1 MLNCHTFYRN
11 ISSITESS
19 SLDSVHDKSYMMKC
33 NSITFPS
40 LVSKFIGGKNTNAKL
55 LRVQESAGRLR
66 DAASHQHCASQ
77 QAPEPGPWDYRPS
90 LAIIPD
96 FPVLPS
102 GGPGSTESL
111 GTLHKP
117 ENTASQCGSFLQGKN
132 SEVVDKPCLF
142 LGVFF
147 HQ

>member
-1 MLNCHTFYRN
+1 MN
-11 ISSITESS
+11 
-19 SLDSVHDKSYMMKC
+19 C

-66 DAASHQHCASQ
+66 DAAGHQHCASQ
-77 QAPEPGPWDYRPS
+77 QAPEPGPRDSMPP
-90 LAIIPD
+90 LAIIIPD

-102 GGPGSTESL
+102 GGPGNTESL
-111 GTLHKP
+111 GTVHKP
-117 ENTASQCGSFLQGKN
+117 ETTASQCGSLLQGKS

-142 LGVFF
+142 LIFF